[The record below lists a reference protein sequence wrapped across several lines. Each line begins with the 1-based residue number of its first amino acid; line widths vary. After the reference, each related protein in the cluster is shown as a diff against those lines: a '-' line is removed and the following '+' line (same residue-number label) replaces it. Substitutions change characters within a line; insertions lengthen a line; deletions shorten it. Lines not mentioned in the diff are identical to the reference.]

1 MNIRYLLLIAA
12 LLTTV
17 TEAHA
22 DDVAQSEPAPVD
34 PYAPISAWATCP
46 PQPARDYDL
55 DYSGDPE
62 QAPTHL
68 SGDLAEREAGG
79 KLILIGNA
87 EAQRGAQRLRAERI
101 TYSETDGV
109 ATAKGQVRYDE
120 PTMRLSGSHGT
131 LWTEDDY
138 GEIYNTRFWFYDRH
152 GRGKAKKTWLLEPGV
167 TKFRNASYTTCPEGS
182 NAWRVRGSKVTLDD
196 NKGTGVARNARLSVK
211 GVPVLYSPYFSF
223 PLDDRRKTGFLMPS
237 FGSSDNSGFEIR
249 TPFYLNLAPNYDA
262 TITPRYLEDRG
273 TQMIT
278 DFRYLRPEQEGK
290 ISLEYLR
297 KDDITE
303 DDRSRITLRDK
314 TRFSPHLTTSIDYD
328 RVSDKEY
335 LQDLG
340 DSLSLASVSF
350 LQRTGLVEYTTS
362 WWQLGLQADDYQTLD
377 RTIPDSSRPYQR
389 LPRATFRLASPIRP
403 LGIESNLSSEAVR
416 FDANKR
422 VTGDRIDLW
431 PDISLPIRRSAFE
444 VTPKVGAR
452 YTGYK
457 LDNQDPAVSS
467 NPDRTTPFASLD
479 STLFF
484 ERNLNIG
491 SARYTHTLEP
501 RLFYLYVQ
509 GENQDDIPLFD
520 ASQPTFSYRE
530 LFAENRFNGV
540 DRMGDANQAALA
552 VTTRL
557 LDTNTGAEK
566 MRASIGELF
575 YFANRNVTLD
585 NSEPLKDSTSDI
597 AGELEVALSRSWT
610 GKADMVWN
618 PRDKVT
624 ERANARIQ
632 YNPGFR
638 KIANI
643 SYRYING
650 SQNQID
656 TSILWPLTPSWQVVG
671 RWYYDIS
678 DSQKLET
685 LAGLEYDS
693 CCWGIR
699 FVTRDFVDNVDTRNN
714 NNDVGDSKSNRI
726 FMVQVVFKGLAS
738 FGGNIESLLQNGI
751 LGYSER
757 PTE

>member
-1 MNIRYLLLIAA
+1 VNIRHLSLLAA
-12 LLTTV
+12 LFTTV
-17 TEAHA
+17 TEGLAE
-22 DDVAQSEPAPVD
+22 DVAQADPAPID
-34 PYAPISAWATCP
+34 PYTPISAWAVCP
-46 PQPARDYDL
+46 PQPAREYDL
-55 DYSGDPE
+55 DFAGDPD

-68 SGDLAEREAGG
+68 SGDLAERAADG

-109 ATAKGQVRYDE
+109 ATAEGQVHYDE
-120 PTMRLSGSHGT
+120 PTIGLSGSHGT
-131 LWTEDDY
+131 LWMNDDS
-138 GEIYNTRFWFYDRH
+138 GEMYNTRYWLYDRH
-152 GRGKAKKTWLLEPGV
+152 GRGKAKKAWLLEPGV

-182 NAWRVRGSKVTLDD
+182 NNWRVRGSKVTLDE
-196 NKGTGVARNARLSVK
+196 NSGTGVARNARLSIK

-223 PLDDRRKTGFLMPS
+223 PLDDRRKTGFLAPS
-237 FGSSDNSGFEIR
+237 FGSSDNSGFELR

-262 TITPRYLEDRG
+262 TITPRYLEKRG
-273 TQMIT
+273 TQLTT
-278 DFRYLRPEQEGK
+278 DFRYLLPKQEGK

-303 DDRSRITLRDK
+303 EDRSRITLRDA
-314 TRFSPHLTTSIDYD
+314 TRFSPNLTTSIDYD

-335 LQDLG
+335 LQDMG

-350 LQRTGLVEYTTS
+350 LKRTGKVDYTTS
-362 WWQLGLQADDYQTLD
+362 WWQLSAQVDDYQTLD
-377 RTIPDSSRPYQR
+377 RTIADSSRPYQR
-389 LPRATFRLASPIRP
+389 LPRVTLRLASPVRP
-403 LGIESNLSSEAVR
+403 LGIESNLNSEVVR
-416 FDANKR
+416 FDASKR
-422 VTGDRIDLW
+422 VTGDRVDLW

-444 VTPKVGAR
+444 ITPK
-452 YTGYK
+452 TGVRFTNYK
-457 LDNQDPAVSS
+457 LDRQDPSVSS
-467 NPDRTTPFASLD
+467 NPSRTTPFASLD
-479 STLFF
+479 STVYF
-484 ERNLNIG
+484 ERDMNIG

-509 GENQDDIPLFD
+509 GENQDEIPLFD

-530 LFAENRFNGV
+530 LFEENRFNGA

-557 LDTNTGAEK
+557 LDPNTGAERL
-566 MRASIGELF
+566 RASIGELF
-575 YFANRNVTLD
+575 YFSNRNVTLD
-585 NSEPLKDSTSDI
+585 NSQPLTNNTSDI
-597 AGELEVALSRSWT
+597 AGELEIALARSWT
-610 GKADMVWN
+610 GKADLVWN
-618 PRDKVT
+618 PSDKVT

-632 YNPGFR
+632 YSAGFR
-638 KIANI
+638 KIANL

-656 TSILWPLTPSWQVVG
+656 ASILWPLTPSWHLLG

-699 FVTRDFVDNVDTRNN
+699 FVTRDFVDTVNRNN

-726 FMVQVVFKGLAS
+726 FMVQIVLKGLTS
-738 FGGNIESLLQNGI
+738 FGSNIETLLQNGI

>member
-1 MNIRYLLLIAA
+1 LLIAA
-12 LLTTV
+12 LFTALT
-17 TEAHA
+17 ELHA
-22 DDVAQSEPAPVD
+22 EDVARPDPLPVD
-34 PYAPISAWATCP
+34 PYAPISAWAICP
-46 PQPARDYDL
+46 PQPERDYDL
-55 DYSGDPE
+55 DYRGDPD
-62 QAPTHL
+62 QAPTYL

-79 KLILIGNA
+79 KLTLIGNA

-101 TYSETDGV
+101 TYSESDGV

-120 PTMRLSGSHGT
+120 PTMGLSASHGT
-131 LWTEDDY
+131 VWMDDDY
-138 GEIYNTRFWFYDRH
+138 GELYNTRFWFYDRH
-152 GRGKAKKTWLLEPGV
+152 ARGKAKKAWLLEPGI
-167 TKFRNASYTTCPEGS
+167 TKYRNASYTTCPESS
-182 NAWRVRGSKVTLDD
+182 NNWRVRGSKVTLDE
-196 NKGTGVARNARLSVK
+196 NVGKGVVRNARLSVK

-223 PLDDRRKTGFLMPS
+223 PLDDRRKTGLLMPT
-237 FGSSDNSGFEIR
+237 FGSSDNSGFELR

-273 TQMIT
+273 TQLIS
-278 DFRYLRPEQEGK
+278 DFRYLHRNPEQEGK

-297 KDDITE
+297 NDDKTE
-303 DDRSRITLRDK
+303 DDRSRITLHDN
-314 TRFSPHLTTSIDYD
+314 TRFSSHLSTSIDYD

-350 LQRTGLVEYTTS
+350 LKRTGQAEYTTR
-362 WWQLGLQADDYQTLD
+362 WWQLGLQVDDYQTLD
-377 RTIPDSSRPYQR
+377 RTIADENRPYQR
-389 LPRATFRLASPIRP
+389 LPRATLRLASPVRP

-422 VTGDRIDLW
+422 VTADRIDLW
-431 PDISLPIRRSAFE
+431 PDINLPIRRSAYE
-444 VTPKVGAR
+444 VTPKFGIR

-457 LDNQDPAVSS
+457 LDNQDPGVSK
-467 NPDRTTPFASLD
+467 NQNRTTPFASLD
-479 STLFF
+479 STMFF
-484 ERNLNIG
+484 ERDQKFG

-509 GENQDDIPLFD
+509 GKNQDDIPQFD

-530 LFAENRFNGV
+530 LFEENRFNGA
-540 DRMGDANQAALA
+540 DRMGDANQVALA

-557 LDTNTGAEK
+557 LDADTGAEK
-566 MRASIGELF
+566 LRASIGELF

-585 NSEPLKDSTSDI
+585 NDEPLTDSTSDI
-597 AGELEVALSRSWT
+597 AGEMEIALSRSWT

-618 PRDKVT
+618 RRDTVT

-632 YNPGFR
+632 YHPGFR
-638 KIANI
+638 KIANL

-650 SQNQID
+650 EQNQID
-656 TSILWPLTPSWQVVG
+656 ASILWPLTPSWHVIG
-671 RWYYDIS
+671 RYYYDIS

-685 LAGLEYDS
+685 LVGLEYDS

-699 FVTRDFVDNVDTRNN
+699 FVTRDFIDNVNDSDN
-714 NNDVGDSKSNRI
+714 NNDIGDSKSNRI
-726 FMVQVVFKGLAS
+726 FMLQVVLKGLTS
-738 FGGNIESLLQNGI
+738 FGSNIESLLQNGI

>member
-1 MNIRYLLLIAA
+1 LLIAA
-12 LLTTV
+12 LLTPV
-17 TEAHA
+17 AEAHA
-22 DDVAQSEPAPVD
+22 DDVAQAPPAPVD
-34 PYAPISAWATCP
+34 PYAPISAWAICP
-46 PQPARDYDL
+46 PQRERDYDL
-55 DYSGDPE
+55 DYRGDPD

-68 SGDLAEREAGG
+68 SGDLAEHNADG

-87 EAQRGAQRLRAERI
+87 EAQRGGQQLRAERI
-101 TYSETDGV
+101 TYSETDGI
-109 ATAKGQVRYDE
+109 ATAQGQVRYDE
-120 PTMRLSGSHGT
+120 PTLSLSGSHGT
-131 LWTEDDY
+131 LWMNEDY
-138 GEIYNTRFWFYDRH
+138 GEMYNTRFWFYDRH
-152 GRGKAKKTWLLEPGV
+152 GRGKAKKAWLLESGV

-182 NAWRVRGSKVTLDD
+182 NTWRVRGNKVTL
-196 NKGTGVARNARLSVK
+196 NENTGVGVARNARLSVK

-223 PLDDRRKTGFLMPS
+223 PLDDRRKTGFLTPS

-262 TITPRYLEDRG
+262 TITPRYLENRG
-273 TQMIT
+273 TQLTT

-290 ISLEYLR
+290 ISLEYLLN
-297 KDDITE
+297 DDITG
-303 DDRSRITLRDK
+303 DDRSRITLRDS
-314 TRFSPHLTTSIDYD
+314 TRFSRYLTTRIDYD

-350 LQRTGLVEYTTS
+350 LKRTGLAEYTTS
-362 WWQLGLQADDYQTLD
+362 WWQLGLQVDDYQTLD
-377 RTIPDSSRPYQR
+377 RTIADEDRPYQR
-389 LPRATFRLASPIRP
+389 LPRTTFRMTSPIRP

-416 FDANKR
+416 FDASKR

-431 PDISLPIRRSAFE
+431 PDINLPIRRSAYE
-444 VTPKVGAR
+444 ITPRAGVR
-452 YTGYK
+452 YTAYK
-457 LDNQDPAVSS
+457 LDKQDANVSDNLS
-467 NPDRTTPFASLD
+467 RTTPFVSLD
-479 STLFF
+479 STVFL
-484 ERNLNIG
+484 ERSLKIG

-501 RLFYLYVQ
+501 RLRYLYVQ
-509 GENQDDIPLFD
+509 GKNQDDIPLFD
-520 ASQPTFSYRE
+520 ASEPTFSYRE
-530 LFAENRFNGV
+530 LFEDNRFNGA
-540 DRMGDANQAALA
+540 DRMGDANQVALA
-552 VTTRL
+552 VTSRL
-557 LDTNTGAEK
+557 LDPDTGAEK
-566 MRASIGELF
+566 MRASVGELF
-575 YFANRNVTLD
+575 YFGNRNVTLNNTGTLTD
-585 NSEPLKDSTSDI
+585 NTSDI
-597 AGELEVALSRSWT
+597 AGELEIALSRSWT

-632 YNPGFR
+632 YHPGFR
-638 KIANI
+638 KIANV

-656 TSILWPLTPSWQVVG
+656 TSILWPLSPSWSVVG

-678 DSQKLET
+678 DAQKLET

-699 FVTRDFVDNVDTRNN
+699 FVTRDFVDNVNNSSVN

-726 FMVQVVFKGLAS
+726 FMLQVVFKGLTS

-751 LGYSER
+751 LGYTER